1 MTSKSQRQAPLGPD
15 RGSASG
21 PAPSPR
27 FQRRECMELSSR
39 SIAGK
44 HPWRA
49 PVSEVL
55 GWRWLLGEDRL
66 VSQSQG
72 SVCHDHD

>member
-1 MTSKSQRQAPLGPD
+1 
-15 RGSASG
+15 
-21 PAPSPR
+21 
-27 FQRRECMELSSR
+27 
-39 SIAGK
+39 
-44 HPWRA
+44 
-49 PVSEVL
+49 VL